1 MVAFG
6 DSIRSIS
13 LPLSCC
19 MLFHATTPDRM
30 ERELLF
36 PGRVKCGRTSK
47 ETSPVECSRGVS
59 SIVQVAFEFCASF

>member
-6 DSIRSIS
+6 DLIRSIS

-19 MLFHATTPDRM
+19 MLFHAATPDRM
-30 ERELLF
+30 ERGLPF

-47 ETSPVECSRGVS
+47 ETSPVEFLRGAS